1 MKSPPKKIK
10 SLLRQRLIKD
20 LGETWMTSLNREV
33 RSVFSEEVTFMLRPE
48 L

>member
-10 SLLRQRLIKD
+10 SLLRQRVIKD
-20 LGETWMTSLNREV
+20 LGETWDVTSLNREV
-33 RSVFSEEVTFMLRPE
+33 LSEEVTFMLRPE